1 MERPSDRLVAIATGY
16 GMAETAVTCSFLRAY
31 GIHTTVPS
39 AHIVSVNWHLTVAFG
54 GMEIQVPE
62 WQRHEARL
70 LLDSIDAS
78 HKVDEPSP
86 RSWMGKI
93 AAIVVFS
100 FFPFRRRPKACSRT
114 LLSSRHHSMTIATG
128 FRPVKPKFIISHN

>member
-1 MERPSDRLVAIATGY
+1 MERPNDRLVTIATGY

-31 GIHTTVPS
+31 GIHTTIPS

-62 WQRHEARL
+62 RQRQDAKL

-78 HKVDEPSP
+78 HKADEASP
-86 RSWMGKI
+86 RSWMVKI
-93 AAIVVFS
+93 AAIIVF
-100 FFPFRRRPKACSRT
+100 FFFSVPPPAKGLFK
-114 LLSSRHHSMTIATG
+114 
-128 FRPVKPKFIISHN
+128 KPAF

>member
-1 MERPSDRLVAIATGY
+1 MERPSDRLVTIATGY

-54 GMEIQVPE
+54 GMEIRVPE

-78 HKVDEPSP
+78 HKVDEPSL

-93 AAIVVFS
+93 AAIVVF
-100 FFPFRRRPKACSRT
+100 FFFSVPPPAKGLFKNPA
-114 LLSSRHHSMTIATG
+114 
-128 FRPVKPKFIISHN
+128 F

>member
-1 MERPSDRLVAIATGY
+1 MERPSDRLVTIATGY

-54 GMEIQVPE
+54 GMEIRVPE

-78 HKVDEPSP
+78 HKVDEPSL

-93 AAIVVFS
+93 VAIVVF
-100 FFPFRRRPKACSRT
+100 FFFSVPPPAKGLFKNPA
-114 LLSSRHHSMTIATG
+114 
-128 FRPVKPKFIISHN
+128 F